1 MLQEWRDDNQDPFWL
16 SFYSLLIIVI
26 LPSIVNVV
34 FNILIYFSVRS
45 STRRVHALATITSV
59 AARTNHRNARDIY
72 LLKHMFFVFV
82 VFVLGWTPI
91 YFLALF
97 NLYETV
103 TLWVIQFLQILPVIS
118 SLVIVLDL
126 FFYNRD
132 LRQDLKERL
141 MKFFHLN

>member
-1 MLQEWRDDNQDPFWL
+1 
-16 SFYSLLIIVI
+16 
-26 LPSIVNVV
+26 
-34 FNILIYFSVRS
+34 
-45 STRRVHALATITSV
+45 
-59 AARTNHRNARDIY
+59 
-72 LLKHMFFVFV
+72 MFFVFV

>member
-1 MLQEWRDDNQDPFWL
+1 M
-16 SFYSLLIIVI
+16 
-26 LPSIVNVV
+26 
-34 FNILIYFSVRS
+34 IYFSVRS